1 MGKQAVL
8 PGGIVGHVAH
18 GPGRGHGHL
27 VRVVIDG
34 LVEMGAF
41 EHVAQRQRRSNQFIG
56 QRRPQDGTARTNIPL
71 F

>member
-1 MGKQAVL
+1 M
-8 PGGIVGHVAH
+8 
-18 GPGRGHGHL
+18 
-27 VRVVIDG
+27 RVVIDG
-34 LVEMGAF
+34 LVEMGTF